1 MESLLDLFISF
12 MIIGIG
18 AYGGGMVTI
27 PLIQYEI
34 VVKNNWLVLEEMAEI
49 FAIAQMTPGPI
60 AINAA
65 TFTGFRIAGI
75 IGATVATVAVIL
87 PSLSIF
93 TLLTPIL
100 TKYKENKH
108 FSRLKNNMQL
118 GVLSLIFFAVWSY
131 GSAVIKGFVDLGI
144 AMVAFVLLVVF
155 ERKLHPIIV
164 ILSCGVLGII
174 IF

>member
-1 MESLLDLFISF
+1 

-18 AYGGGMVTI
+18 AYGGGLVTI
-27 PLIQYEI
+27 PLIQHEI
-34 VVKNNWLVLEEMAEI
+34 VTKNHWLAFDEIAEI

-60 AINAA
+60 AVNTA
-65 TFTGFRIAGI
+65 TFTGFRLSGI
-75 IGATVATVAVIL
+75 LGAVVATSAVIL
-87 PSLSIF
+87 PSILI
-93 TLLTPIL
+93 LLLVTALINRFKGN
-100 TKYKENKH
+100 KYLRRFRH
-108 FSRLKNNMQL
+108 GIQL
-118 GVLSLIFFAVWSY
+118 GVLSLIFFAVWTY
-131 GSAVIKGFVDLGI
+131 GSGVIKGWIDLGI